1 MLMNA
6 SRVDR
11 AVGEHK
17 ESTVLYIC
25 ISMDWFEY
33 TNHHIWSPIHPL
45 KSVRFRIHIQLD
57 KEVRSLKH
65 ERVNSRKSR
74 SNSHSRQIEDS

>member
-33 TNHHIWSPIHPL
+33 TNHHTSTHKNPWEIAKTSG
-45 KSVRFRIHIQLD
+45 
-57 KEVRSLKH
+57 KEMQALAPNF
-65 ERVNSRKSR
+65 E
-74 SNSHSRQIEDS
+74 